1 MSRCFIY
8 ARTSSRHQH
17 ELGIKSQIDSA
28 TEYAERN
35 GYKVVGTFKDE
46 HISGT
51 TPLHKRPALFALIQ
65 GLERDDIVIAHDR
78 SRLGRDALVVLT
90 IEAEIYKAKAK
101 IETADGTTAGDTPE
115 QVLIKRM
122 MDCINEFQVQILR
135 QKTSAALQ
143 RLKKEG
149 RSTGNPP
156 YGYGVGPDGTH
167 LIEIESEQN
176 ILKRVSTMR
185 ADGHTWQSVVNC
197 LNLDSLTRS
206 GRRWT
211 LHGCYKVFKGR
222 IDAAA

>member
-28 TEYAERN
+28 TDYAERS
-35 GYKVVGTFKDE
+35 GYEVVGIFKDE

-51 TPLHKRPALFALIQ
+51 TPLHKRPALFAMIQ
-65 GLERDDIVIAHDR
+65 QLQRGDVVVAHDR

-90 IEAEIYKAKAK
+90 IEAEIYKAKAT

-135 QKTSAALQ
+135 RKTSAALQ

-156 YGYGVGPDGTH
+156 YGYAVGNDGTH
-167 LIEIESEQN
+167 LVEVADEQK
-176 ILKRVSTMR
+176 ILQRVVDMR
-185 ADGHTWQSVVNC
+185 AAGVTWQGVADK
-197 LNLDSLTRS
+197 LNLDTQTRS
-206 GRRWT
+206 GGPWS

-222 IDAAA
+222 IDSAA

>member
-35 GYKVVGTFKDE
+35 GYEVVGTFKDE

-51 TPLHKRPALFALIQ
+51 APLHKRPALFALIQ
-65 GLERDDIVIAHDR
+65 VLERDDIVIAHDR

-167 LIEIESEQN
+167 LIEVEYEQN

-197 LNLDSLTRS
+197 LNLDSVTRS

-211 LHGCYKVFKGR
+211 LHGCYKIFKSR

>member
-35 GYKVVGTFKDE
+35 GYEVVGTFKDE

-65 GLERDDIVIAHDR
+65 VLERGDIVIAHDR

-90 IEAEIYKAKAK
+90 IEAEIYKAKAT

-167 LIEIESEQN
+167 LVEIESEQQ
-176 ILKRVSTMR
+176 ILKRVSIMR

-197 LNLDSLTRS
+197 LNLDSVTRS
-206 GRRWT
+206 GRAWT
-211 LHGCYKVFKGR
+211 LHGCYKVFKPR
-222 IDAAA
+222 IDSAA